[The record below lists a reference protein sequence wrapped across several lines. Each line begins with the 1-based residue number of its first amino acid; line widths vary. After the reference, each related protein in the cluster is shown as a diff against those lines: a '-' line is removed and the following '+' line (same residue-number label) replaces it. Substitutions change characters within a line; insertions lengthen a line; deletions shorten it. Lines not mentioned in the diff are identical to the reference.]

1 MTSNALRPEEK
12 PNVTGMDYGPYG
24 EAWPNN
30 VNVNRRVTRSEPWAD
45 VVDRE
50 NVFTVTPEDYPATDK
65 AISRLT

>member
-1 MTSNALRPEEK
+1 MTSNALHPEEK
-12 PNVTGMDYGPYG
+12 PDVTGMDYGPYG
-24 EAWPNN
+24 EAWSNN

-50 NVFTVTPEDYPATDK
+50 NVCTVTSEDYPATDK